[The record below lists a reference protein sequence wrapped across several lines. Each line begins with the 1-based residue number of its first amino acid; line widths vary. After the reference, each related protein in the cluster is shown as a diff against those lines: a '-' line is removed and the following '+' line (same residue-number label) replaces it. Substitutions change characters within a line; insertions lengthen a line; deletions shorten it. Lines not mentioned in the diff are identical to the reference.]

1 MRAEG
6 GTAKRTERVGPV
18 ARLPRCPGTRWG
30 RARARR
36 ARGGKGPAPA
46 SSNENEHPNT
56 SLWSGSRAPGKR
68 GNSARTSH
76 QAFELIQYLLLSRAF
91 IHRVGRCVS
100 LEWLTMATRIQI
112 PPHNSAHMK
121 TEEAT

>member
-1 MRAEG
+1 M
-6 GTAKRTERVGPV
+6 
-18 ARLPRCPGTRWG
+18 
-30 RARARR
+30 
-36 ARGGKGPAPA
+36 
-46 SSNENEHPNT
+46 SSSSSFSDGEHPNA
-56 SLWSGSRAPGKR
+56 SLWSGSRVPGIR
-68 GNSARTSH
+68 EIAART
-76 QAFELIQYLLLSRAF
+76 ARRANVLVRYLLLSRPV